1 MDASNIPRKEGTK
14 PENKNKNR
22 YKNILPFD
30 ETRVIL
36 RDGDPNIPGSDYIN
50 ANHIR
55 PNDLGAGS
63 SQDDGVAGD
72 VASYGATSTGAAAG
86 VPPPGLVGPM
96 PNRCYIATQ
105 GCLQGTVTDFWRMV
119 WQENSRIIVMTT
131 KEVER
136 GKNKCV
142 RYWPEQRGDIKKF
155 GKIIVENR
163 AENQTAEYILREF
176 LVHRESDDGFEDESV
191 DSERSR
197 SVW

>member
-1 MDASNIPRKEGTK
+1 M
-14 PENKNKNR
+14 
-22 YKNILPFD
+22 PFD

-55 PNDLGAGS
+55 PHDFGAP
-63 SQDDGVAGD
+63 SQDDGVATASD
-72 VASYGATSTGAAAG
+72 VAAAAFVVAPPPPSNATASG
-86 VPPPGLVGPM
+86 GGASAVPPPPPGIVGPV
-96 PNRCYIATQ
+96 PHRCYIATQ

-142 RYWPEQRGDIKKF
+142 RYWPEQQGDIKKF
-155 GKIIVENR
+155 GKIIVEHR
-163 AENQTAEYILREF
+163 FENQTAEYILREF
-176 LVHRESDDGFEDESV
+176 LVHREGDDGFQDQAGEGNEQT
-191 DSERSR
+191 R
-197 SVW
+197 SVWLVGWSLG